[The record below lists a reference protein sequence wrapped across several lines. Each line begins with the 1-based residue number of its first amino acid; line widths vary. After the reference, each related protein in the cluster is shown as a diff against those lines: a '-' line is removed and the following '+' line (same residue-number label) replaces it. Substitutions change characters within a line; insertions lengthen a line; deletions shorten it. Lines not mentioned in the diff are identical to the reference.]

1 MIRTN
6 KSLPRTT
13 LPVAALLLLFAAS
26 VPAVTTGS
34 GPDAPAHRLQ
44 EKGRGDFLDAAP
56 LQERGR
62 GDDLGRIRQW
72 RSFLD
77 RAHRAFFHAHMSTAA
92 VKAKIEEADERIEEL
107 ENAPPDDPGGRTDIT
122 ADVPFLERAHRAF
135 FASHRNT
142 AEVKRWLEEAR
153 EGTN

>member
-1 MIRTN
+1 MMIRTN
-6 KSLPRTT
+6 KSLRRTI
-13 LPVAALLLLFAAS
+13 LPVAALLLLLAAS
-26 VPAVTTGS
+26 APAVAAS
-34 GPDAPAHRLQ
+34 GPGPDTLALEP
-44 EKGRGDFLDAAP
+44 
-56 LQERGR
+56 QERGR
-62 GDDLGRIRQW
+62 GDDLGRVRQW

-122 ADVPFLERAHRAF
+122 ADVSFLERAHRAF